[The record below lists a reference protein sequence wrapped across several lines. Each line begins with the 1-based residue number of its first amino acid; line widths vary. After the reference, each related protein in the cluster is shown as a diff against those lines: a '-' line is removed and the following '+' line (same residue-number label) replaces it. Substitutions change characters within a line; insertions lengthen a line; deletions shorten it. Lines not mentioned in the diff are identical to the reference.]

1 MLAGWAILAADA
13 TRAEPPGDPKNG
25 AAVFEDRCTLCHV
38 PGGGGQGPSL
48 NGVAGRK
55 AGSLPGFAYSA
66 ALAGSGII
74 WSATSLNAFLSG
86 PSKLVPGTAMRVIV
100 ADPDERRDLV
110 AYLTSPKP

>member
-1 MLAGWAILAADA
+1 MLLAAGA
-13 TRAEPPGDPKNG
+13 ARAAPADPLNG
-25 AAVFEDRCTLCHV
+25 ASVFEDRCTLCHV

-48 NGVAGRK
+48 KGVAGRK

-66 ALAGSGII
+66 ALADSGIV
-74 WSATSLNAFLSG
+74 WNEATLNAFLSD